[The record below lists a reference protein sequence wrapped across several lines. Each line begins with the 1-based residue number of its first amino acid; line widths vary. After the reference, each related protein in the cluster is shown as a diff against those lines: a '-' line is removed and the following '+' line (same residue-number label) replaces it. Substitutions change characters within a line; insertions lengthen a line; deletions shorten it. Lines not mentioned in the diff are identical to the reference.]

1 MWVTSI
7 GNHVAVGGVSQNEGV
22 LVVPVGLNMVFGYTQ
37 ICQRR
42 ENLLAQI
49 NFAGL
54 CPQANM

>member
-7 GNHVAVGGVSQNEGV
+7 GNHVAVGGVSQNKVV
-22 LVVPVGLNMVFGYTQ
+22 LVGLNMVFYYTQ

-42 ENLLAQI
+42 ENFLAQI
-49 NFAGL
+49 SFAGL